1 MASWDTITGSVLVI
15 FGGGLALHAGS
26 EVLESKD
33 DWPIAEGNIMDCKA
47 EPARYMC
54 VVFIRS
60 VLKLEGDLQSREHH
74 SECGGASQVLERYL
88 NSA

>member
-1 MASWDTITGSVLVI
+1 MPSWDTITGSVLVI

-26 EVLESKD
+26 EVLESKE
-33 DWPIAEGNIMDCKA
+33 DWPIAEGNIMDCIA

-54 VVFIRS
+54 VACIRS
-60 VLKLEGDLQSREHH
+60 VPKLKGDLQRREHH
-74 SECGGASQVLERYL
+74 SERGGARQVFDRFL